1 VEVRRVLL
9 LVAAVIALSLPIA
22 EAGAGTVTLGVIGSP
37 SRMHDQTGQSSG
49 AVLHFTGWNGGLTW
63 GGHFAGLFDEGKR
76 IPVFSFGTH
85 VKSNTHEAITPRA
98 IANGYGD
105 HYLIAMNQAI
115 FDYGRPIYIRPM
127 AEMNG
132 WWNFYSAFNQNG
144 SSRGRSHSTKSF
156 RLAFKRIYV
165 ILHGG
170 EVASLNT
177 RFANWGVRKLQSDK
191 LALPENPYP
200 TLKVF
205 WNPQGFGSPD
215 IPANS
220 AQSYYPGDG
229 YVDVVGDDIYDLG
242 GKYEY
247 SAMVDL
253 YKAHP
258 TKPFAIGEFGL
269 WNVDD
274 PGFIQDIANF
284 IKNRPRTELAVF
296 NRAESGS
303 IFDLGSK
310 SKSRGAYRHYLTPL
324 G

>member
-1 VEVRRVLL
+1 MEVQRGLL
-9 LVAAVIALSLPIA
+9 LVAAVIALALPA
-22 EAGAGTVTLGVIGSP
+22 AAGASITLGVIGSP
-37 SRMHDQTGQSSG
+37 SRMHDQTGQNSG
-49 AVLHFTGWNGGLTW
+49 AVLHFTGWNGGLKW
-63 GGHFAGLFDEGKR
+63 GGNFAGLFDEGKR

-85 VKSNTHEAITPRA
+85 VKSNAHEAITPRA

-105 HYLIAMNQAI
+105 GYLIAMNKAI
-115 FDYGRPIYIRPM
+115 FDYARPIYIRPM

-132 WWNFYSAFNQNG
+132 WWNFYSAFNQNAT
-144 SSRGRSHSTKSF
+144 SRGPSHSTKSF

-170 EVASLNT
+170 DVATLNT

-191 LALPENPYP
+191 LTLPENTYP

-220 AQSYYPGDG
+220 ADSYYPGDD
-229 YVDVVGDDIYDLG
+229 YVDVVGDDIYDQG
-242 GKYEY
+242 GRYEY
-247 SAMVDL
+247 QAMVNL
-253 YKAHP
+253 YRAYP

-269 WNVDD
+269 WNLDD

-284 IKNRPRTELAVF
+284 IKNRPRTELAIF

-303 IFDLGSK
+303 IFDLGTK
-310 SKSRGAYRHYLTPL
+310 SRSRGAYRHYISPL
-324 G
+324 D